1 MLPNNLRQTFNGEI
15 LRFLWRQWSQ
25 LGVAGSVAFT
35 DSWIID
41 PEALLMFTMNMG
53 RYDARLFDE
62 VIDWTVQNGR
72 WISLQRLKNIAGS
85 VDTRTRQTLAAF
97 ASVVDSRD
105 SKHRWRTFSQITEP
119 NEKHS
124 VPFFISIGG
133 EPLPL
138 FGEYDLQFE
147 KQGLERTEIVLR
159 NLSATV
165 PMSSSTN
172 LIFALR
178 SLFGLAPRAEVVAYL
193 LTHAGGKASVI
204 ARSTTYSYPAITEA
218 LSELAQSGQVYVEK
232 RGYYSIDKERWQQFL
247 NIPSPLPVWIGW
259 QQVFTALLLLVQFLE
274 ETSEI
279 AVSDYLLSSRS
290 ITLNEKIRVVLS
302 DSGLHNP
309 FLRPVTLDNAAG
321 ELAQRVVEMISLL
334 NIDTSIHKTILER

>member
-1 MLPNNLRQTFNGEI
+1 
-15 LRFLWRQWSQ
+15 
-25 LGVAGSVAFT
+25 
-35 DSWIID
+35 
-41 PEALLMFTMNMG
+41 
-53 RYDARLFDE
+53 LFDE

-72 WISLQRLKNIAGS
+72 WISLQRLKNIATAA
-85 VDTRTRQTLAAF
+85 DTRTRQALAAF
-97 ASVVDSRD
+97 ASVIDSRD
-105 SKHRWRTFSQITEP
+105 SKHRWRTISQITESI
-119 NEKHS
+119 EIHS

-147 KQGLERTEIVLR
+147 KQGLKRGEIELR
-159 NLSATV
+159 NLSANIT
-165 PMSSSTN
+165 MSSSTN

-204 ARSTTYSYPAITEA
+204 ARSTAYSYPAVTEA
-218 LSELAQSGQVYVEK
+218 LSELVQSGQVYVEK
-232 RGYYSIDKERWQQFL
+232 RGYYSIDKDRWQQFL
-247 NIPSPLPVWIGW
+247 NIPSPLPVWVGW
-259 QQVFTALLLLVQFLE
+259 QQVFSALLLLVQFLE

-290 ITLNEKIRVVLS
+290 ITLNEKTRVLLS

-309 FLRPVTLDNAAG
+309 FLRSVTLDNAAE
-321 ELAQRVVEMISLL
+321 ELVQRVVEMISLL
-334 NIDTSIHKTILER
+334 NHGTSIHKTILER